1 MSDSTRKTERTF
13 RRAAGVAILASVLGT
28 GPSWVLAETKPA
40 PAAARKKPTFVPPN
54 EDLGVPTRV
63 EGGGTRGLGTKG
75 PYLTLL
81 VPEQTGHTSAA
92 SPTLYWY
99 VSEPFPGPVRAALMA
114 ADEEEVDPVLEQ
126 QLDGGVEAGFHAL
139 PLREHDVA
147 LQVGVE
153 YEWSVTLVVDPD
165 QPSGDI
171 FASGTIRRAA
181 PPAKLPAGGD
191 DVERLVALA
200 GQGLWYDAIDLASRR
215 IAARPQ
221 DATWRGMRAA
231 LLEQQGLKEPAAQ
244 DRSLAGLQ

>member
-1 MSDSTRKTERTF
+1 MRDVGLRRGWTF
-13 RRAAGVAILASVLGT
+13 GRWIGAAVLAFVLGA
-28 GPSWVLAETKPA
+28 GAH
-40 PAAARKKPTFVPPN
+40 PAAAESTPPATPAKKAVKYTPRDWGAPK
-54 EDLGVPTRV
+54 TRV
-63 EGGGTRGLGTKG
+63 AAAARGLGRDG

-81 VPEQTGHTSAA
+81 VPEQTGHTSEA

-99 VSEPFPGPVRAALMA
+99 VSEPFRGPVKATLMN
-114 ADEEEVDPVLEQ
+114 EEQADPVLEL

-139 PLREHDVA
+139 PLGERDVA
-147 LQVGVE
+147 LRTGVE
-153 YEWSVTLVVDPD
+153 YEWSVALVVDPD

-191 DVERLVALA
+191 DVDRLVALA
-200 GQGLWYDAIDLASRR
+200 GQGLWYDAIDLAGQHL
-215 IAARPQ
+215 AARPQ

-231 LLEQQGLKEPAAQ
+231 LLEQQGLAEPAAR